1 MKSDKSTEIQFT
13 RRDLVR
19 GATAGAVVRLGL
31 SGSIGLGL
39 SSAFTSFARAENKYG
54 PGVSD
59 TEIKIGQTAPYSGP
73 GSAYSLIAKAEVA
86 YFNFVNESGGIN
98 GRKINLMSLDDAL
111 SPPRTFEQTRK
122 LVEQDKVLAIFST
135 IGTATNVVIK
145 KYLNDKKVP
154 QLFASTGLS
163 SFGDPKNFP
172 WTIAFVPTLRSEGKL
187 YAEYALSKVADPK
200 IGILYQND
208 DFGKDCLRGFKDTL
222 GERAKALIVSEN
234 SYELTDATIDS
245 QIISM
250 KGAGAN
256 VFMNITSPKFA
267 AQAIRKAFDIGWR
280 PLQLMVSAAGT
291 VGSTLKPAGL
301 EQSVGIVSAQYL
313 KDPTD
318 PRWKDD
324 QGIRD
329 FLAFM
334 AKYMPQT
341 DISDVW
347 CVQGYTYAQNL
358 VNVLKQCGNDLTRE
372 NLMHQATNM
381 KDVELPLLLPGLKV
395 NTSPDNFFPVDHA
408 LLVQFDGKGWQFLS

>member
-1 MKSDKSTEIQFT
+1 MTTDSTGNKPT
-13 RRDLVR
+13 RRDLIGR
-19 GATAGAVVRLGL
+19 AAAGTTAGIAIRLLPGAL
-31 SGSIGLGL
+31 L
-39 SSAFTSFARAENKYG
+39 SSTFISGALAQKKYG
-54 PGVSD
+54 PGVTD
-59 TEIKIGQTAPYSGP
+59 TEIMLGQTAPYSGP
-73 GSAYSLIAKAEVA
+73 GSAYSLIAKAEAA
-86 YFNFVNESGGIN
+86 YFTFINESGGVN
-98 GRKINLMSLDDAL
+98 GRKINLVSLDDGL

-122 LVEQDKVLAIFST
+122 LVEQEKVLAIFST

-145 KYLNDKKVP
+145 KYLNEKKVP

-163 SFGDPKNFP
+163 SFGDPTNFP

-187 YAEYALSKVADPK
+187 YAEYAMANVKEPK

-222 GERAKALIVSEN
+222 GDKAKSLVVSEN
-234 SYELTDATIDS
+234 SYELTDATVDS
-245 QIISM
+245 QVISM

-256 VFMNITSPKFA
+256 VFMNITESEVCSTGDPQGVRHRLEAAAANGKRCRNGRVD
-267 AQAIRKAFDIGWR
+267 AQACGI
-280 PLQLMVSAAGT
+280 
-291 VGSTLKPAGL
+291 
-301 EQSVGIVSAQYL
+301 EQSTGIISAQYM

-324 QGIRD
+324 PGVKD
-329 FLAFM
+329 FLTFM

-358 VNVLKQCGNDLTRE
+358 VHVLKQCGDDLTRE
-372 NLMHQATNM
+372 NLMRQATNL

-395 NTSPDNFFPVDHA
+395 NTSPTNFFPIDHA
-408 LLVQFDGKGWQFLS
+408 ILVKFDGTGWQFIS